1 MVRNVLDFSQL
12 DLSGKQRACNVPT
25 LELLE
30 VPENERKKQGAIEK
44 SGGKEKDR
52 VQSFSSLHFMPSCII
67 MEWKDGRKRLIV

>member
-1 MVRNVLDFSQL
+1 M
-12 DLSGKQRACNVPT
+12 PT

-67 MEWKDGRKRLIV
+67 MESDGRKRLIV